1 MDERENEKGEN
12 MSLEGEAAPSS
23 CSDFNDKLKEKEEK
37 ADNESDVKVREKIF
51 NVINN
56 KTKNI
61 KKIEKKNNKINNVSP
76 TNDKSGEEVLKKKRG
91 RDKKTDKDPNENNE
105 GDGSRKTKFND
116 KNVTTKIKTT
126 FFRNCKDCLNRL
138 LALDLAAKGLKNQLF
153 VKEKDKITKVKFVGM
168 NRKITGQLEVEKT
181 REYLCKEKTLEDL
194 YLTEELNDK
203 SRKSNSDG
211 NRMIVAFIKENEL
224 ENSLGFLKIKI
235 VDLFILFSNNKSD
248 FLADFQPKFK
258 QLVLENFLTLK
269 DYCEK
274 KENNSKYVVKLM
286 GFARDKFLEYY
297 KEAKSRNRKHKKNID
312 LKETV

>member
-1 MDERENEKGEN
+1 M
-12 MSLEGEAAPSS
+12 
-23 CSDFNDKLKEKEEK
+23 
-37 ADNESDVKVREKIF
+37 
-51 NVINN
+51 
-56 KTKNI
+56 
-61 KKIEKKNNKINNVSP
+61 
-76 TNDKSGEEVLKKKRG
+76 LKKKRG

-274 KENNSKYVVKLM
+274 KENNSKYVGSTDQKIS
-286 GFARDKFLEYY
+286 DKEDI
-297 KEAKSRNRKHKKNID
+297 SI
-312 LKETV
+312 